1 MPNVQTASTQERRLR
16 KLCRRRTRTFGV
28 PYDQQEK
35 AMTMSKSNTR
45 FASSALAV
53 AVMLVSAP
61 NGFAQPRTDADHAAG
76 AEPVNAADI
85 VVTAT
90 RKSEIVSRVPISIS
104 AFDTK
109 KLDVVGIK
117 NAQDLAKFTPGI
129 TIDPT
134 NNNISIRGI
143 SSTAG
148 SGTTGIY
155 IDDTPIQIRNIDVE
169 ATNSLPNVFDLARVE
184 VLRGPQGTLF
194 GTGAEGGAIRYITNQ
209 PSLTTFTATAHAEI
223 AATQGGAPSYELGA
237 AMGGPIIK
245 DRLGFRVSAWYR
257 QDGGWVDQADYQTG
271 ATLKNN
277 VNQSGTYVLRGALT
291 YSPGGDWTIT
301 PGFNFEN
308 RRKNNWDMFYIDSSN
323 PSAGQF
329 ATGSP
334 DPQYDH
340 DRFYIASLKIE
351 HTGEKMH
358 FISNTSYYNR
368 NENASLFS
376 GTLYNLSYFQHF
388 TSGGTDPQGYSC
400 DSCVSGL
407 LLSPTGPSL
416 GAFGRYSALGLTS
429 NTQKNFTQEIRLESV
444 DKSARFGWLI
454 GAFYGRN
461 TQFNNDY
468 DVDPQLPALTQYL
481 WGESMQDAWGQD
493 LLPGN
498 LNYTSKITAS
508 DEQGAIFANVSYKI
522 TDKLKFDAGLRIAI
536 AHFDYTA
543 YSDGPTYIYDN
554 GGVPVTAGSS
564 KNEHPITPKINVSY
578 QADAGNLF
586 YATYAKGYRVG
597 GATPPLPE
605 LLCGGT
611 FPTAY
616 NSDSVQSYEVGAKNK
631 LFGGHLSV
639 SSSAFYVKWKNIQ
652 TSNYVPTC
660 GLNFTTNSGTATSK
674 GFDLQARIIV
684 DSHLSFEA
692 STGYTSATFDG
703 DAAVPGTGFIVA
715 AKGDAIDIPPWTA
728 TLAGQYDFNIGEK
741 KGFVRADGEFASHP
755 IRPSV
760 AEDPLTEFYDAGL
773 LHGPSTFQAS
783 VRAGLTIGHLDIAVF
798 ANNVFNAHPILFR
811 SHEDAQ
817 TPLYEATSF
826 RPRTFGL
833 SLNWQY

>member
-1 MPNVQTASTQERRLR
+1 MPKTINRPRHNAPRHKAPWHKAPWHKAPWHSGRYAASTL
-16 KLCRRRTRTFGV
+16 
-28 PYDQQEK
+28 
-35 AMTMSKSNTR
+35 
-45 FASSALAV
+45 ALAI
-53 AVMLVSAP
+53 MLAAAP
-61 NGFAQPRTDADHAAG
+61 QGFAHTRPDAAPAAG
-76 AEPVNAADI
+76 AAPANAADI

-90 RKSEIVSRVPISIS
+90 RKSEIMSKVPISIS
-104 AFDTK
+104 AFDTR

-117 NAQDLAKFTPGI
+117 NALDLAKFTPGI
-129 TIDPT
+129 AIDPT

-155 IDDTPIQIRNIDVE
+155 IDDTPIQIRNIDIE

-209 PSLTTFTATAHAEI
+209 PSLTAFTATAHAELS
-223 AATQGGAPSYELGA
+223 ATQGGAPGYELGA
-237 AMGGPIIK
+237 AVGGPIIK
-245 DRLGFRVSAWYR
+245 DKLGFRASAWYR
-257 QDGGWVDQADYQTG
+257 QDGGWIDQIDYQTG
-271 ATLKNN
+271 AKLKSNT
-277 VNQSGTYVLRGALT
+277 NQAGTYVLRGALT
-291 YSPGGDWTIT
+291 YVPGGDWTIT
-301 PGFNFEN
+301 PAFNFEN
-308 RRKNNWDMFYIDSSN
+308 RRKNNGDMFYVSSSN

-329 ATGSP
+329 ASGSP
-334 DPQYDH
+334 DPQFDH

-351 HTGEKMH
+351 HSNDKIH

-368 NENASLFS
+368 KESASLFS
-376 GTLYNLSYFQHF
+376 ATLYNLSYYEHF
-388 TSGGTDPQGYSC
+388 TLAGTDPQSVACTSC
-400 DSCVSGL
+400 AAGQL
-407 LLSPTGPSL
+407 IGTTGPSL
-416 GAFGRYSALGLTS
+416 GAFGRYSALGLTT
-429 NTQKNFTQEIRLESV
+429 NTQKNFTQEFRLESA
-444 DKSARFGWLI
+444 DKAARFGWLI

-461 TQFNNDY
+461 TQFNNNY
-468 DVDPQLPALTQYL
+468 DVDPQLPALTQFL

-498 LNYTSKITAS
+498 LNYTSTITAH
-508 DEQGAIFANVSYKI
+508 DEQGAIFANVNYKI
-522 TDKLKFDAGLRIAI
+522 TDTLKIDAGLRVAI
-536 AHFDYTA
+536 AHFDYSA

-564 KNEHPITPKINVSY
+564 KNEHPLTPKITVSW

-616 NSDSVQSYEVGAKNK
+616 NSDTVQSYEAGAKNK

-639 SSSAFYVKWKNIQ
+639 ASSVFYVKWNNIQ
-652 TSNYVPTC
+652 ASNYVPTC

-674 GFDLQARIIV
+674 GFDLQARIMV
-684 DSHLSFEA
+684 DSHLSLEA
-692 STGYTSATFDG
+692 STGYTSARFDR

-715 AKGDAIDIPPWTA
+715 ARGDAIDVAPWTA
-728 TLAGQYDFNIGEK
+728 TFAAQYDFRIGDR
-741 KGFVRADGEFASHP
+741 KGFLRTDGQFASHRT
-755 IRPSV
+755 RPSV

-773 LHGPSTFQAS
+773 YPTASTFQAS
-783 VRAGLTIGHLDIAVF
+783 ARAGITVGHLDIAIF
-798 ANNVFNAHPILFR
+798 ANNLFNAHPLLFR
-811 SHEDAQ
+811 NHQDSQ
-817 TPLYEATSF
+817 TPLYEATTF

>member
-1 MPNVQTASTQERRLR
+1 VPRDQKE
-16 KLCRRRTRTFGV
+16 GV
-28 PYDQQEK
+28 V
-35 AMTMSKSNTR
+35 TMSKCNIR
-45 FASSALAV
+45 FAVSTVAV

-61 NGFAQPRTDADHAAG
+61 HAFAQTRPDANPAAG
-76 AEPVNAADI
+76 ASLANAADI

-90 RKSEIVSRVPISIS
+90 RKSEIVSKVPISIT

-109 KLDVVGIK
+109 KLDIVGIK
-117 NAQDLAKFTPGI
+117 NAQDLAKFTPGVA
-129 TIDPT
+129 IDPT

-155 IDDTPIQIRNIDVE
+155 IDDTPVQIRNIDVE

-209 PSLTTFTATAHAEI
+209 PSLTTFTATTHAEL
-223 AATQGGAPSYELGA
+223 AATQGGAPGYEMGA
-237 AMGGPIIK
+237 ALGGPIIRDK
-245 DRLGFRVSAWYR
+245 LGFRISAWYR
-257 QDGGWVDQADYQTG
+257 QDGGWIDRVDYQTE
-271 ATLKNN
+271 APLQNN
-277 VNQSGTYVLRGALT
+277 INQSGTYVLRGALT
-291 YSPGGDWTIT
+291 YAPGGDWTIT
-301 PGFNFEN
+301 PAFNFEN
-308 RRKNNWDMFYIDSSN
+308 RRKNNWDMFYTSSSN

-329 ATGSP
+329 VTGSP

-340 DRFYIASLKIE
+340 DRFYIASLKID
-351 HTGEKMH
+351 HSGDKVH
-358 FISNTSYYNR
+358 FVSNTSYYNR
-368 NENASLFS
+368 NENLSLFS
-376 GTLYNLSYFQHF
+376 GTLYNLSYYEHF
-388 TSGGTDPQGYSC
+388 TLAGTDPQTYACPG
-400 DSCVSGL
+400 CVTGP

-416 GAFGRYSALGLTS
+416 GAFGAYSALGLTS
-429 NTQKNFTQEIRLESV
+429 NTQKNFTQEFRVESV
-444 DKSARFGWLI
+444 DKTARFGWLI

-481 WGESMQDAWGQD
+481 FGETMQQAWGED

-498 LNYTSKITAS
+498 LNYTSKITAH
-508 DEQGAIFANVSYKI
+508 DEQGAIFANISYKI
-522 TDKLKFDAGLRIAI
+522 TGKLKLDAGLRVAI

-554 GGVPVTAGSS
+554 GGLPVTAGSS
-564 KNEHPITPKINVSY
+564 KNEHPVTPKVNISY
-578 QADAGNLF
+578 QADPGNLF

-616 NSDSVQSYEVGAKNK
+616 NSDSVQSFEAGAKNK

-639 SSSAFYVKWKNIQ
+639 ASSAFYVKWNNIQ

-674 GFDLQARIIV
+674 GFDLQARIVV
-684 DSHLSFEA
+684 DSHLSIEA

-715 AKGDAIDIPPWTA
+715 AKGDAIDVPPWTA
-728 TLAGQYDFNIGEK
+728 TLAGQYDFQIGEK
-741 KGFVRADGEFASHP
+741 KGFVRADGEFASHR

-760 AEDPLTEFYDAGL
+760 AEDPQTEFYDAGL
-773 LHGPSTFQAS
+773 APNPSTFQAS
-783 VRAGLTIGHLDIAVF
+783 VRAGITIRRLDIAVF
-798 ANNVFNAHPILFR
+798 ANNVLNAHPLLYR
-811 SHEDAQ
+811 THEDAQ
-817 TPLYEATSF
+817 TPLYEATTF

>member
-1 MPNVQTASTQERRLR
+1 
-16 KLCRRRTRTFGV
+16 
-28 PYDQQEK
+28 
-35 AMTMSKSNTR
+35 MTMSKRNIR
-45 FASSALAV
+45 FAVSALAV
-53 AVMLVSAP
+53 ALMLAGAP
-61 NGFAQPRTDADHAAG
+61 HGFAQTRPDNTATASVA
-76 AEPVNAADI
+76 PVNADDI

-90 RKSEIVSRVPISIS
+90 RKSEILSRVPISIS

-109 KLDVVGIK
+109 KLDIVGIK

-129 TIDPT
+129 AIDPT

-155 IDDTPIQIRNIDVE
+155 IDDTPVQIRNIDVE

-209 PSLTTFTATAHAEI
+209 PSLTTFTATAHAEL

-237 AMGGPIIK
+237 AVGGPIIK
-245 DRLGFRVSAWYR
+245 DTLGFRISAWYR
-257 QDGGWVDQADYQTG
+257 QDGGWIDQADYQTG
-271 ATLKNN
+271 ATLKTNI
-277 VNQSGTYVLRGALT
+277 NQSGTYVLRGALT

-301 PGFNFEN
+301 PAFNFEN
-308 RRKNNWDMFYIDSSN
+308 RRKNDWDMYYVASSN
-323 PSAGQF
+323 PATDQF
-329 ATGSP
+329 VTQSP

-340 DRFYIASLKIE
+340 DRFYIASLKID
-351 HTGEKMH
+351 HSGDHVH
-358 FISNTSYYNR
+358 FVSNTSYYNR
-368 NENASLFS
+368 KEDLSLFS
-376 GTLYNLSYFQHF
+376 GTLYNLSYYEHF
-388 TSGGTDPQGYSC
+388 TEAGEDPQTNPCS
-400 DSCVSGL
+400 SCVTGP
-407 LLSPTGPSL
+407 LLSTTGPNL
-416 GAFGRYSALGLTS
+416 GSFGRYDALGLTT

-444 DKSARFGWLI
+444 DKTARFGWLI

-481 WGESMQDAWGQD
+481 WGETMQQAWGED

-498 LNYTSKITAS
+498 LDYTSKITAH
-508 DEQGAIFANVSYKI
+508 DEQGAIFGNVSYQI
-522 TDKLKFDAGLRIAI
+522 TQKLKIDAGLRVAI
-536 AHFDYTA
+536 THFDYTA

-564 KNEHPITPKINVSY
+564 KNEHPLTPKVNISY
-578 QADAGNLF
+578 QADPGNLF

-616 NSDSVQSYEVGAKNK
+616 NSDSVNSYEIGAKNK

-639 SSSAFYVKWKNIQ
+639 ASSAFYVKWNNIQ

-674 GFDLQARIIV
+674 GFDLQARILV
-684 DSHLSFEA
+684 DSHLSIEA
-692 STGYTSATFDG
+692 TTGYTSATFDG
-703 DAAVPGTGFIVA
+703 DATVPGTGFIVA
-715 AKGDAIDIPPWTA
+715 AKGDAIDVAPWTA
-728 TLAGQYDFNIGEK
+728 TFATQYDFQIGER
-741 KGFVRADGEFASHP
+741 KGFVRADGEFASHRT
-755 IRPSV
+755 RPSV
-760 AEDPLTEFYDAGL
+760 VEDPQTEFYDPSL
-773 LHGPSTFQAS
+773 YPNPSTFQAS
-783 VRAGLTIGHLDIAVF
+783 VRAGMTFGPLDVALFV
-798 ANNVFNAHPILFR
+798 NNLLNAHPMLYR
-811 SHEDAQ
+811 NHEDAQ
-817 TPLYEATSF
+817 TPLYEATTF